1 MEFRPM
7 RRVRQQLTN
16 EICLEILRNATSGT
30 LAVLGDGGYPYAVPL
45 SFVYADGII
54 YFHSAKSGHK
64 IDAIR
69 HHDKASFCVIDKDE
83 IHGDEFTTYFRSVIA
98 FGRITIVSSPGEKL
112 EGAKLL
118 GRKYNPGD
126 EIGLAREIE
135 KGLAHMELLRLDI
148 EHLTGKEAIELIEK
162 KR

>member
-1 MEFRPM
+1 M

-16 EICLEILRNATSGT
+16 ETCLEILRNATSGT
-30 LAVLGDGGYPYAVPL
+30 LAVLGDADYPYAVPL
-45 SFVYADGII
+45 SFVYTDGII

-64 IDAIR
+64 IDAIM

-98 FGRITIVSSPGEKL
+98 FGRITIVSSTCEKL

-126 EIGLAREIE
+126 EAALTHELE
-135 KGLAHMELLRLDI
+135 KGLAHMELLRFDI
-148 EHLTGKEAIELIEK
+148 EHLTGKEAIELIGK
-162 KR
+162 S

>member
-1 MEFRPM
+1 M

-16 EICLEILRNATSGT
+16 ETCLEILRNATSGT
-30 LAVLGDGGYPYAVPL
+30 LAVLGDADYPYAVPL
-45 SFVYADGII
+45 SFVYTDGII

-64 IDAIR
+64 IDAIM

-98 FGRITIVSSPGEKL
+98 FGRITIVSSLVEKL

-118 GRKYNPGD
+118 GRKYKPGD
-126 EIGLAREIE
+126 EAALTRELE

-148 EHLTGKEAIELIEK
+148 EHLTGKEAIELIGK

>member
-1 MEFRPM
+1 M
-7 RRVRQQLTN
+7 RRWRQQLTT
-16 EICLEILRNATSGT
+16 EDCEEILRNATSGT
-30 LAVLGDGGYPYAVPL
+30 LAVLGDGGYPYTVPM
-45 SFVYADGII
+45 SIVYNNGCI

-69 HHDKASFCVIDKDE
+69 NHDKASFCVIAMDE
-83 IHGDEFTTYFRSVIA
+83 THGEQYTTYFRSVIA
-98 FGRITIVSSPGEKL
+98 LGRITIVSSFDEKL

-126 EIGLAREIE
+126 EAGLGREIE

-148 EHLTGKEAIELIEK
+148 EHLTGKQSIELLK
-162 KR
+162 NS

>member
-1 MEFRPM
+1 M

-30 LAVLGDGGYPYAVPL
+30 LAVLDDADYPYAVPL
-45 SFVYADGII
+45 SFVYTDGII

-64 IDAIR
+64 IDAIM
-69 HHDKASFCVIDKDE
+69 HHGKASFCVIEKDE